1 LIKLLLIIRIC
12 LFAEMNKKK
21 NSKSGLRNKIK
32 KNKKNLM
39 LEKNLFLKKGSGLK
53 YNKHHY

>member
-1 LIKLLLIIRIC
+1 
-12 LFAEMNKKK
+12 MNKKK